1 MIKLKVLKG
10 KQKNRK
16 NKGKTTTTY
25 VKVGKDYTHVNLWLN
40 YKMLKNKKKVQA
52 DKTD

>member
-25 VKVGKDYTHVNLWLN
+25 VKVGKDYTHVNLWPT
-40 YKMLKNKKKVQA
+40 VQLVI
-52 DKTD
+52 KL